1 MNPRITLITVCY
13 NIETTIAKVLQSARA
28 FKQVQSGAVLIVY
41 CARWA
46 GRERCISLKSQRVVQ
61 GGRRRGAAPI
71 NLKVSRQEDRYVSN
85 A

>member
-61 GGRRRGAAPI
+61 GGRLGMCMRKRRHVQGVGASGAFC
-71 NLKVSRQEDRYVSN
+71 R
-85 A
+85 